1 MLTARIDPKQLSDL
15 RAKLDPKKFKQAID
29 IALFNISR
37 EMQREAVGKA
47 RHRKGA
53 LKGSIQAES
62 TSEYAKIGTNLT
74 YAKIHEF
81 GGTITAKN
89 SPYLHFQ
96 INGNWVRV
104 GSVTITPQPYM
115 RPALETQRQGR
126 AIKVISEEINKLL

>member
-47 RHRKGA
+47 RHKTGA

-62 TSEYAKIGTNLT
+62 TSEFAKIGTDLV
-74 YAKIHEF
+74 YAPIHEF
-81 GGTITAKN
+81 GGRAGRN
-89 SPYLHFQ
+89 L
-96 INGNWVRV
+96 
-104 GSVTITPQPYM
+104 SVLITPQPYM